1 MDDSFCFR
9 ALYAIRIYVRHN
21 IMTHLTFTFLCNVII
36 DILCM
41 CLQFINLLLCNQS
54 LPERSRVFSM
64 CGISYPGKKYTAFLC
79 WHNVLI
85 KDLHICLYSSSL
97 SCFLQDIIF
106 NPFISLL
113 YVRFSQPRTLK
124 LYNII
129 PLKATTKTLSLMEFT
144 KKFFHSR
151 MF

>member
-1 MDDSFCFR
+1 MVLIFTDNETLNKDLNKNIENS
-9 ALYAIRIYVRHN
+9 RIVYYTN
-21 IMTHLTFTFLCNVII
+21 YILEEKEA
-36 DILCM
+36 DILITTIQPNKYDFKELM
-41 CLQFINLLLCNQS
+41 FKVRNKDIRVILLLENFKVKELNYS
-54 LPERSRVFSM
+54 LQL
-64 CGISYPGKKYTAFLC
+64 GIY
-79 WHNVLI
+79 
-85 KDLHICLYSSSL
+85 
-97 SCFLQDIIF
+97 DIIF